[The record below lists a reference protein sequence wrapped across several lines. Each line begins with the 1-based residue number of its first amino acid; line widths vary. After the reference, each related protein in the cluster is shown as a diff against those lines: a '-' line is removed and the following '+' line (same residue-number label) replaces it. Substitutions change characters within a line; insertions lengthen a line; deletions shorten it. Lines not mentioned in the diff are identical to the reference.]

1 VRDEAHR
8 FAIGYHRRVRGR
20 AAVTSVLDEIPGIG
34 AKRRA
39 QLLERFG
46 SVRRLRAASV
56 DQITRVGGI
65 PPRVAASIHD
75 FLAAVEEVPA

>member
-1 VRDEAHR
+1 M
-8 FAIGYHRRVRGR
+8 
-20 AAVTSVLDEIPGIG
+20 PGIG
-34 AKRRA
+34 AKRKA

-56 DQITRVGGI
+56 DEITRVGGI
-65 PPRVAASIHD
+65 PPQVAATIHD

>member
-8 FAIGYHRRVRGR
+8 FAVSYHRRVRGR
-20 AAVTSVLDEIPGIG
+20 AAVTSVLEEIPGLG
-34 AKRRA
+34 PKRKA

-56 DQITRVGGI
+56 DEITRLGGI
-65 PPRVAASIHD
+65 PPQVAATIHD